1 VGSASRPS
9 PTHRGGGGG
18 VSQTVVVLKGL
29 RYGENPVYEM
39 CQRFYVG

>member
-18 VSQTVVVLKGL
+18 VTQTVVFLTGDTN
-29 RYGENPVYEM
+29 GENPVYEM